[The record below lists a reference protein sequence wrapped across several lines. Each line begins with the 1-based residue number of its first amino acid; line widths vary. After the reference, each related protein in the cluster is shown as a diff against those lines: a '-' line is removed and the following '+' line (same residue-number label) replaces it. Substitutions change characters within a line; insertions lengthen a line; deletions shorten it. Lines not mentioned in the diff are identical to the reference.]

1 MKQAASTPL
10 LQTLSRFALKLLGWR
25 VEANLPATSKYVIV
39 GAFHTTNWDFVFA
52 LLITWAMGI
61 RIHWVGKDSLFRGP
75 MGWVM
80 RRLGGIPV
88 DRRSR
93 HNYVQQMVDIFA
105 ARDELILTIT
115 PEGTRGK
122 TPYWRTG
129 FYYVALGAQVPI
141 ALGYVDYKHRIG
153 GIGGSFMPSGDIHA
167 DMEII
172 RAFFADKTPKYPD
185 KAGAIR
191 LRPTPESPE
200 KNQELGAA

>member
-1 MKQAASTPL
+1 M
-10 LQTLSRFALKLLGWR
+10 QTLSRFALKLLGWR

-75 MGWVM
+75 MDWVM

-105 ARDELILTIT
+105 ARDGLILTIT

-129 FYYVALGAQVPI
+129 FYYVALGAHVPI
-141 ALGYVDYKHRIG
+141 ALGYIDYKRRIG
-153 GIGGSFMPSGDIHA
+153 GIGGSFMPSGDIQA

-172 RAFFADKTPKYPD
+172 RAFFADKTPKYPE

-191 LRPTPESPE
+191 LRPTAEAPE
-200 KNQELGAA
+200 QGHGVGAT